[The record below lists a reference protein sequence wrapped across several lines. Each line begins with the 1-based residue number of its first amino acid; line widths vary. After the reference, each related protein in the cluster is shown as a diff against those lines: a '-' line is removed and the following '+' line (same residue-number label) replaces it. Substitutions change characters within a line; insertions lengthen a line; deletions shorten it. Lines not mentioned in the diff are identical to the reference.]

1 MFRFFFLL
9 FLFGQLWLAANFL
22 VFRFIQF
29 LFVFGVLPVM
39 PFIFNA
45 HLQVSVDISL
55 LDLGLSLFD
64 EKAKFLVELV
74 DQVQNI

>member
-1 MFRFFFLL
+1 
-9 FLFGQLWLAANFL
+9 
-22 VFRFIQF
+22 
-29 LFVFGVLPVM
+29 M